1 MKHRVKWI
9 SILALV
15 LVMAL
20 ALGYVGNIT
29 TGTVQAATSSELEK
43 QLEELERQKAEKDKE
58 IAALKSKIDANADKM
73 TKLVQEKN
81 VLEQEM
87 NMLWEKLQLTN
98 SQISAYSLMIADKQ
112 DELEQAQQRLE
123 TLREENKLR
132 IRAMEKNSRVS
143 FWSVL
148 FSSNSFMEY
157 LDRMKMI
164 KEIREEDNRR
174 LQEMKDTAQQV
185 EDAKEELVAKQAA
198 LEESRKEIE
207 AMQVTLEEKRAQA
220 DQILIDLKAD
230 ADALADKQA
239 ELAQQEKELLD
250 AMAKKDDEIDEAKL
264 REWYATSVPPNM
276 GNTVNGITWVM
287 PTVYRG
293 VSSPF
298 GWRPNPFNPNGME
311 YHRGVDLP
319 GYLGTPICATRGGQV
334 TDAGYNDIMGN
345 YVWINHGDGYK
356 SVYMHMDHYS
366 LMVKTGDYVTAGQQI
381 GKMGTTGSST
391 GVHLHFGVYY
401 NGNPINPM
409 PLVKG

>member
-1 MKHRVKWI
+1 MKKRAKWI
-9 SILALV
+9 SVLALA

-20 ALGYVGNIT
+20 ALGFVGSIT
-29 TGTVQAATSSELEK
+29 AGTVQAATSSELQK

-58 IAALKSKIDANADKM
+58 MADLKSQINANADEM
-73 TKLVQEKN
+73 TKLVQQKN
-81 VLEQEM
+81 VVEQEM
-87 NMLWEKLQLTN
+87 NILWEKLQLTN
-98 SQISAYSLMIADKQ
+98 SQISAYRLMIADKQ
-112 DELEQAQQRLE
+112 EELDEARERLAQLQ
-123 TLREENKLR
+123 EENKLR

-185 EDAKEELVAKQAA
+185 EDAQQELVAQQAA

-207 AMQVTLEEKRAQA
+207 KTQLTLEEKRAQA
-220 DQILIDLKAD
+220 DEILITLKAD

-239 ELAQQEKELLD
+239 QLAEEEAKLLD
-250 AMAKKDDEIDEAKL
+250 AMAKKEDEIDEAKL
-264 REWYATSVPPNM
+264 REWYATSVPPGT

-298 GWRPNPFNPNGME
+298 GWRNDPMRPGKQE

-319 GYLGTPICATRGGQV
+319 GPRGTPIYATRGGQV

-366 LMVKTGDYVTAGQQI
+366 LTVKTGDYVVAGQQI

-391 GVHLHFGVYY
+391 GYHLHFGVYY
-401 NGNPINPM
+401 NGNPVNPM

>member
-1 MKHRVKWI
+1 MKYRVKWI
-9 SILALV
+9 SALALV

-20 ALGYVGNIT
+20 TLGFVGQIT

-58 IAALKSKIDANADKM
+58 IAALKGQINANASEM
-73 TKLVQEKN
+73 TKLVQQKN
-81 VLEQEM
+81 VVEQEM
-87 NMLWEKLQLTN
+87 NMLWEKLELTN
-98 SQISAYSLMIADKQ
+98 SQISAYNLLIADKQ
-112 DELEQAQQRLE
+112 EELDAANERLEQ
-123 TLREENKLR
+123 LREENKLR

-164 KEIREEDNRR
+164 NEIREEDNRR
-174 LQEMKDTAQQV
+174 LQEMKDTAQLV
-185 EDAKEELVAKQAA
+185 EDAKEELVERQAA
-198 LEESRKEIE
+198 LEASREEIE
-207 AMQVTLEEKRAQA
+207 KTKITLEEKRAQA
-220 DQILIDLKAD
+220 DEILIKLKQD
-230 ADALADKQA
+230 ADALEAMRA
-239 ELAQQEKELLD
+239 EMEAEEQRLSD
-250 AMAKKDDEIDEAKL
+250 AMAKKEDEIDEAKL
-264 REWYATSVPPNM
+264 REWYATSVPPGT

-293 VSSPF
+293 VSSAF
-298 GWRPNPFNPNGME
+298 GWRPNPFGGGSE

-319 GYLGTPICATRGGQV
+319 GPRGTPIYATRGGQV
-334 TDAGYNDIMGN
+334 TDASYNGIMGN

-356 SVYMHMDHYS
+356 SVYMHMDDYS
-366 LMVKTGDYVTAGQQI
+366 LMVKTGDYVVAGQQI

-391 GVHLHFGVYY
+391 GYHLHFGVYF
-401 NGNPINPM
+401 NGNPIDPM